1 MKTTHKLRE
10 PVKRL
15 PQKRSNTQGVRP
27 FVLVKAFTFS
37 SLIVMLTATIVIA
50 ALNAHWVR
58 NILLEKNKEYNSLLV
73 ENLNHQ
79 IFLRFVAP
87 VVFQHG
93 EIKLREKDQHE
104 LLDAVIKSTLHSF
117 HVEMVNIYGTDNVIG
132 YSFDKTQIGKKNA
145 GGVHYEKAMK
155 NQTTSKLVQKGSFLE
170 LMFWFPQETKIITF
184 APLIQEVAFSRSGKR
199 MVIGVIE
206 VVRDISSDYQKVFK
220 LQGLIVASCII
231 IMGILFLIL
240 RFVVKHGENII
251 ETRAE
256 ERLRL
261 EEKLR
266 RAEHLSA
273 IGGMTAGVSHEIRN
287 PLGIIKSSAQL
298 LKKKM
303 TKLDP
308 DSKIPDIIVEE
319 STRLNHIITD
329 FLDFAKPK
337 VPDLRPCS
345 LDEVIEKNLTF
356 LASQI
361 KEAKIHIKK
370 DYQKNIPEI
379 LADTAMLYQSF
390 LNILLNSFQALQ
402 ENGTITIS
410 TWSDPVMVHIC
421 FTDNGEGISQDVL
434 KKIWTP
440 FFTTKDTGTG
450 LGLGIVKNIIEAHKG
465 SIHVSN
471 GKPSGTK
478 VEIALPI

>member
-1 MKTTHKLRE
+1 VKKIHLKE
-10 PVKRL
+10 PI
-15 PQKRSNTQGVRP
+15 PQVGRP
-27 FVLVKAFTFS
+27 FVLVKAFTFA

-58 NILLEKNKEYNSLLV
+58 NILLEKNKEYNTLLV

-87 VVFQHG
+87 VVYQQG
-93 EIKLREKDQHE
+93 EIKLREKKQHK
-104 LLDAVIKSTLHSF
+104 LLDMVIKSTLHSF
-117 HVEMVNIYGTDNVIG
+117 HVEMVNIYGADNIIG
-132 YSFDKTQIGKKNA
+132 YSFDENHIGKENA

-155 NQTTSKLVQKGSFLE
+155 NQATSKLIQKGSFLE

-206 VVRDISSDYQKVFK
+206 VVRDISDDYKKVFK
-220 LQGLIVASCII
+220 LQGLIVTSCTI

-251 ETRAE
+251 EKRAE
-256 ERLRL
+256 ERLKL

-303 TKLDP
+303 AKLDP
-308 DSKIPDIIVEE
+308 DSRIPDIIVEE

-337 VPDLRPCS
+337 IPDLRPCS
-345 LDEVIEKNLTF
+345 IDEVIEKNLEF
-356 LASQI
+356 LAPQI
-361 KEAKIHIKK
+361 EDSGIQVNRE
-370 DYQKNIPEI
+370 YQKNIPEI

-390 LNILLNSFQALQ
+390 LNILLNSFQALKG
-402 ENGTITIS
+402 NGTITIS
-410 TWSDPVMVHIC
+410 AWSDHDLVYIC
-421 FTDNGEGISQDVL
+421 FTDNGDGISEDVL

-465 SIHVSN
+465 SINISN
-471 GKPSGTK
+471 ATPLGTI

>member
-1 MKTTHKLRE
+1 MKNNPKKESSPR
-10 PVKRL
+10 
-15 PQKRSNTQGVRP
+15 GVRP

-37 SLIVMLTATIVIA
+37 SLIVMLAATIVIA

-58 NILLEKNKEYNSLLV
+58 NILLEKNKQYNSLLV

-87 VVFQHG
+87 VVYQHG
-93 EIKLREKDQHE
+93 EIKLRESSQHM
-104 LLDAVIKSTLHSF
+104 LLDNVIKSTLHSF
-117 HVEMVNIYGTDNVIG
+117 HVEMVNIYGTDNIIG
-132 YSFDKTQIGKKNA
+132 YSFDEDQIGKKNA

-155 NQTTSKLVQKGSFLE
+155 NQATSKLIQNGSFLE
-170 LMFWFPQETKIITF
+170 LMFWFPKETKIITF
-184 APLIQEVAFSRSGKR
+184 APLIQEVEFSRSGKQ

-206 VVRDISSDYQKVFK
+206 VIRDISDDYQDVFR
-220 LQGLIVASCII
+220 LQGLIVVTISI

-240 RFVVKHGENII
+240 RFVVKHGEGII
-251 ETRAE
+251 ERRAE
-256 ERLRL
+256 ERLKL

-303 TKLDP
+303 AKLDP
-308 DSKIPDIIVEE
+308 DSNIPDIIVEE

-337 VPDLRPCS
+337 VPDLRPCTI
-345 LDEVIEKNLTF
+345 DEVIEKNLIF
-356 LASQI
+356 LAAQI
-361 KEAKIHIKK
+361 QDAKIHIKTK
-370 DYQKNIPEI
+370 YQNNIPVI
-379 LADTAMLYQSF
+379 MADTAMLYQSF
-390 LNILLNSFQALQ
+390 LNILLNSFHALK

-410 TWSDPVMVHIC
+410 TWSDPDFVHIC
-421 FTDNGEGISQDVL
+421 FTDNGDGISEDVL

-465 SIHVSN
+465 RIHISN
-471 GKPSGTK
+471 ATALGTK